1 MIYGAYG
8 NANTDTV
15 AYMDVGIRPNIV
27 YLVNKTGQL
36 RRVSDGHLTSY
47 GEQAANANQLY
58 PKSSE

>member
-27 YLVNKTGQL
+27 YLVNKSGQGPIL
-36 RRVSDGHLTSY
+36 LNFFLSVANSYPDILKHLQ
-47 GEQAANANQLY
+47 E
-58 PKSSE
+58 